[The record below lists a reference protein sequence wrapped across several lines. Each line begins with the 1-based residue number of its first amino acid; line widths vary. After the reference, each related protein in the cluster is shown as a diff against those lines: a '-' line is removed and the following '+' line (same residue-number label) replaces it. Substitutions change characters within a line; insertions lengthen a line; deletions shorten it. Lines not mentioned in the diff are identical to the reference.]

1 MELQQIVQQ
10 WPKVREYLVGMP
22 RELAE
27 KFVFVHYDKGDYI
40 QFKDSEVKRFGIV
53 LEGSHRVIN
62 IFENGLVYMIELN
75 HAISFIGEVALL
87 CQYPTTSVSIQT
99 MTPCTVM
106 YLDNCYFEPW
116 VTQDPHFLRLLS
128 RDVARKLYRK
138 SAEAGE
144 RLFYSARYI
153 VLKYLVDS
161 YVLPVTRIEKTR
173 KTICEEV
180 GMSEKSFNRILSQFR
195 EEGYLS
201 LQRGKI
207 VITQQQHRL
216 GTENLDRYLQEHKN
230 GFVS

>member
-1 MELQQIVQQ
+1 MSQFC
-10 WPKVREYLVGMP
+10 M
-22 RELAE
+22 
-27 KFVFVHYDKGDYI
+27 VF
-40 QFKDSEVKRFGIV
+40 
-53 LEGSHRVIN
+53 
-62 IFENGLVYMIELN
+62 
-75 HAISFIGEVALL
+75 
-87 CQYPTTSVSIQT
+87 
-99 MTPCTVM
+99 
-106 YLDNCYFEPW
+106 
-116 VTQDPHFLRLLS
+116 
-128 RDVARKLYRK
+128 YRK

-195 EEGYLS
+195 DEGYLS